1 MEPRTLRREIAAM
14 LRREEL
20 DSRELADRLG
30 LEESEVAFHLEHVR
44 RSAAAARETLVATPA
59 RCLLCGFEFQDR
71 RRLGRPGRCPEC
83 RRSKIAGPAFRL
95 VPAGSP
101 SRPESS

>member
-20 DSRELADRLG
+20 DARELADRLG
-30 LEESEVAFHLEHVR
+30 LEEKEVVFHLEHVR
-44 RSAAAARETLVATPA
+44 RSAAAARETLVTTPA
-59 RCLLCGFEFQDR
+59 RCLLCGYEFADR
-71 RRLGRPGRCPEC
+71 SRLGRPGRCPAC

-95 VPAGSP
+95 LPAPGARRGESP
-101 SRPESS
+101 